1 MAVRPRARR
10 AMTATTATYDR
21 AVLWTEHL
29 MDRVPAARRTVTELA
44 RVELINRAMILA
56 AQALLALT
64 PLLIVLSAFLPR
76 SLAAGM
82 VTRLQLTVGMAGSGT
97 SSLREVLAAPEQ
109 QVRTQAGVI
118 GLLIALASAVSF
130 ARALQAMFEKVWE
143 QPRAT
148 GLTAR
153 RRCFLWLVGWLVY
166 LVLVAATARALG
178 LGADWAP
185 GRLLAQLAVGLALWL
200 WTAHTLLLG
209 RVPWSML
216 WVGAVL
222 TSVGAT
228 VITEASRVV
237 MPRYIASNV
246 AQFGPLGLVFALA
259 SWLIAFASMVVVS
272 AVVGRVIV
280 EDPLM
285 GRTLST
291 TVTSFRL
298 GLRGRRRR
306 SGPGERPGPVDGT
319 AQR

>member
-10 AMTATTATYDR
+10 AVIATTAKYER
-21 AVLWTEHL
+21 GVLWTEHL
-29 MDRVPAARRTVTELA
+29 LDRVPAARRTVTELA

-64 PLLIVLSAFLPR
+64 PLLIVLGAFLPKP
-76 SLAAGM
+76 LATGL

-97 SSLREVLAAPEQ
+97 STLRAVLAAPEQ

-130 ARALQAMFEKVWE
+130 ARALQGMYERVWE

-153 RRCFLWLVGWLVY
+153 RRCFVWLVGWLAY
-166 LVLVAATARALG
+166 LVLVATTARALG
-178 LGADWAP
+178 MGTDWAP
-185 GRLLAQLAVGLALWL
+185 GRLIVQSAIGLALWT

-216 WVGAVL
+216 WVGAAL
-222 TSVGAT
+222 TSFGAT
-228 VITEASRVV
+228 VITEGSRVV

-259 SWLIAFASMVVVS
+259 SWLIVFGSMVVVS

-285 GRTLST
+285 GRTLRT
-291 TVTSFRL
+291 TVTAFRL
-298 GLRGRRRR
+298 GARGRRRR
-306 SGPGERPGPVDGT
+306 TGPGEGSGPARGDRVG
-319 AQR
+319 